1 MFQLIIK
8 VRFHCSGI
16 WARFFVAELVTNS
29 LHHSSHHHHGGMN
42 IRRKVIIYPFICR
55 IQWGIAYQLLSLNL
69 PFIHYLY
76 ATIETL
82 VCNNISTINA
92 VATTKPIKIVYCP
105 FVCPWRLSIF
115 FCLLLSISHMWI
127 LQHKNDF
134 FVCFVIH
141 IF

>member
-69 PFIHYLY
+69 SFIHY
-76 ATIETL
+76 
-82 VCNNISTINA
+82 C
-92 VATTKPIKIVYCP
+92 
-105 FVCPWRLSIF
+105 
-115 FCLLLSISHMWI
+115 M
-127 LQHKNDF
+127 LQ
-134 FVCFVIH
+134 
-141 IF
+141 